1 MLQTVIVLSEPNYA
15 GNIIINLASLPDFL
29 RKPILKK
36 RMMEFFS
43 MSEPEKS
50 EIINNALEAGPT
62 IPFPNFSKL
71 FKTWLEVL
79 CAISEENR
87 YTMFSNYIKHI
98 INSPQKIIAFN
109 LDGILEIFLSLEQ
122 ANQETISISIQNVIK
137 SLDQDSKRKLVL
149 LIPENAKNVIGF

>member
-1 MLQTVIVLSEPNYA
+1 MSEPNYA

-36 RMMEFFS
+36 RMTEFFS
-43 MSEPEKS
+43 MSDVEKS

-62 IPFPNFSKL
+62 IPFPSFSKL

-79 CAISEENR
+79 CTISEENR
-87 YTMFSNYIKHI
+87 YDMFSNYIKHI
-98 INSPQKIIAFN
+98 VNSPQKIISFN

-122 ANQETISISIQNVIK
+122 TNQEIISASVQNVVK
-137 SLDQDSKRKLVL
+137 DLDDDSKRKLL
-149 LIPENAKNVIGF
+149 LVVPESARRFIGF